1 MQKIKLPT
9 LMIQG
14 GQDTQSCNKASKKI
28 FQSLGMNDKNIINY
42 DDCSQHML
50 GDGEWV
56 DIIAND
62 TISW

>member
-1 MQKIKLPT
+1 
-9 LMIQG
+9 MIQG

-28 FQSLGMNDKNIINY
+28 FQSLGMDDKNIINY